1 MKKIMLLCF
10 TVVLFSGCAIRQVR
24 QSDLETWKGV
34 PVEALD
40 THSLF
45 LTVPMVKTVTES
57 GVEIRNYVNKVG
69 ISSCAQNA
77 FGTKNSNVFGMSNTA
92 QVMSYANFNS
102 FQNCSSQMVGCDNI
116 FYIRDGKVLEYKPV
130 GRCYTD
136 DSVRPEPGWER
147 FLKNR
152 P

>member
-1 MKKIMLLCF
+1 MKKIMLLCIA
-10 TVVLFSGCAIRQVR
+10 VVLLSSCAIREVR

-45 LTVPMVKTVTES
+45 LTVPMVKTITES

-69 ISSCAQNA
+69 ISSCSQNA
-77 FGTKNSNVFGMSNTA
+77 FGAKNSNVYGAGNTA

-102 FQNCSSQMVGCDNI
+102 FQNCSSRMVGCDNI

-136 DSVRPEPGWER
+136 DTVRPEQGWER
-147 FLKNR
+147 FTKK
-152 P
+152 

>member
-1 MKKIMLLCF
+1 MKKILLLPCIA
-10 TVVLFSGCAIRQVR
+10 VALLSGCTTHQVK
-24 QSDLETWKGV
+24 QTDLETWIGV
-34 PVEALD
+34 PVEALN

-45 LTVPMVKTVTES
+45 LTIPMVKTLTES

-69 ISSCAQNA
+69 VSRCSQNA
-77 FGTKNSNVFGMSNTA
+77 FGARNSNAFGTDNNV
-92 QVMSYANFNS
+92 QFISYANFNS

-136 DSVRPEPGWER
+136 ETVRPEKGWER
-147 FLKNR
+147 FLR
-152 P
+152 